1 LLKTEQ
7 ERSWP
12 QLTLETDGAVI
23 VRVNTADVEDA
34 PAGEPVMVKVY
45 VPGGTIDVVEIIRI
59 EVAPADEG
67 VTLVAESVAAPHGLE
82 PETG

>member
-1 LLKTEQ
+1 
-7 ERSWP
+7 
-12 QLTLETDGAVI
+12 
-23 VRVNTADVEDA
+23 
-34 PAGEPVMVKVY
+34 MVKVY